1 MRNLLL
7 SILLFAA
14 TAASAQHADPRHIAE
29 GREPFRA
36 DVTPYSTAAEADTA
50 VSSPYVRPLEWT
62 RSQHR
67 DGALFTARFTQPF
80 SWINRTVLLRIGYAP
95 AAYRVKI
102 NGKEVGYAQNG
113 SSAAE
118 FNITR
123 YTREGINSVEL
134 LAPAAAAGQQIENW
148 THTPDAPA
156 DCRVVTQPAVRVR
169 DWYCTTRRAGDG
181 YIADF
186 SIIVKSDK
194 LNEKEA
200 RISYEIPR
208 TSVRGHF
215 PVRLSRR
222 GEDTLHFTM
231 PLTADMLWSA
241 DRPRQDTLRLST
253 YYEGRQAEYLSF
265 PVGFRLLE
273 SDAQGQL
280 SVNGTPVKLTARKV
294 AGTASAEELGRYKK
308 EGINTLIL
316 RPGRIRDGFYADCDT
331 TGLYVIPTAP
341 IDTHAS
347 GDSRRKGANPS
358 NAPAW
363 KAAYTD
369 RALATWHRSRRHP
382 SVIAVALADE
392 GSANGICLYESYLA
406 LKRLE
411 PERPVIYLS
420 AGGEWNSDVL
430 TIEIK

>member
-1 MRNLLL
+1 MRNLLF

-14 TAASAQHADPRHIAE
+14 TAASAQHTDPRHIAR
-29 GREPFRA
+29 GREPHRA
-36 DVTPYSTAAEADTA
+36 DIIPYSTAAEADTA

-62 RSQHR
+62 RTQHR

-95 AAYRVKI
+95 GAYRVKI
-102 NGKEVGYAQNG
+102 NGKEAGYAQDG

-118 FNITR
+118 FDITR
-123 YTREGINSVEL
+123 YTREGANSVEL
-134 LAPAAAAGQQIENW
+134 LAPADAAGRQIEDW
-148 THTPDAPA
+148 THTPDVPA
-156 DCRVVTQPAVRVR
+156 DCRVMTQPAMRIR
-169 DWYCTTRRAGDG
+169 DWYCTTRRVGEG

-186 SIIVKSDK
+186 SVIVKSDR

-200 RISYEIPR
+200 RITYEIPR
-208 TSVRGHF
+208 TSMRGDF
-215 PVRLSRR
+215 SVRLSRR

-231 PLTADMLWSA
+231 PLTAEMLWSA
-241 DRPRQDTLRLST
+241 ERPRQDTLRLST

-273 SDAQGQL
+273 SDARGQL

-294 AGTASAEELGRYKK
+294 AGTASAEELEQYKK

-369 RALATWHRSRRHP
+369 RALAAWHRSRRHP

-411 PERPVIYLS
+411 PKRRVIYLS
-420 AGGEWNSDVL
+420 ASGEWNSDALVM
-430 TIEIK
+430 EIK

>member
-1 MRNLLL
+1 MRSLLF

-14 TAASAQHADPRHIAE
+14 TTASAQYANPRHLTV
-29 GREPFRA
+29 GGEPHRA
-36 DVTPYSTAAEADTA
+36 VVTPYSSVAEADTA
-50 VSSPYVRPLEWT
+50 AASPYVRPLEWT
-62 RSQHR
+62 RSEHR

-95 AAYRVKI
+95 AAYLVKI
-102 NGKEVGYAQNG
+102 NGKEVAYAQNG
-113 SSAAE
+113 SSATE

-123 YTREGINSVEL
+123 YTREGVNTVEL
-134 LAPAAAAGQQIENW
+134 LTPTSAAGQQIENW

-156 DCRVVTQPAVRVR
+156 DCRVLTQPAVRVR
-169 DWYCTTRRAGDG
+169 DWFCTTRRVGDG

-186 SIIVKSDK
+186 SVVVKSDK

-208 TSVRGHF
+208 TALRGSATL
-215 PVRLSRR
+215 RLSRR

-231 PLTADMLWSA
+231 PLTAAMLWSPG
-241 DRPRQDTLRLST
+241 RPRLDTLRLST

-273 SDAQGQL
+273 SDSQGRL
-280 SVNGTPVKLTARKV
+280 SVNGTPVKLSARKV
-294 AGTASAEELGRYKK
+294 SGTATAEELGAYRR

-316 RPGRIRDGFYADCDT
+316 RPGRIRDGFFDDCDT

-341 IDTHAS
+341 IDTHTS

-358 NAPAW
+358 NDPVW

-406 LKRLE
+406 LRRRE
-411 PERPVIYLS
+411 SERRVIYLS
-420 AGGEWNSDVL
+420 AAGEWNSDAL
-430 TIEIK
+430 ILEIK

>member
-14 TAASAQHADPRHIAE
+14 TAASAQHADPRHIAS

-67 DGALFTARFTQPF
+67 DGILFTARFTQPF

-95 AAYRVKI
+95 AAYHVKI
-102 NGKEVGYAQNG
+102 NGKKVCYAQNG

-123 YTREGINSVEL
+123 YTHEGINSVEL
-134 LAPAAAAGQQIENW
+134 LAPSDAAGRQIENW

-156 DCRVVTQPAVRVR
+156 DCRVMTQPAVRVR
-169 DWYCTTRRAGDG
+169 DWYCTTRRTGDG

-186 SIIVKSDK
+186 SIIVKSDM

-200 RISYEIPR
+200 KISYEIPH
-208 TSVRGHF
+208 TSVSGSSL
-215 PVRLSRR
+215 VRLSRR

-231 PLTADMLWSA
+231 PLTAQMLWSA
-241 DRPRQDTLRLST
+241 EHPRQETLRLST
-253 YYEGRQAEYLSF
+253 YYDGRQAEYLSF

-280 SVNGTPVKLTARKV
+280 SVNGAPVKLTARKV
-294 AGTASAEELGRYKK
+294 AGTLSAEELGRYKM

-316 RPGRIRDGFYADCDT
+316 LPGCIRDGFYADCDAM
-331 TGLYVIPTAP
+331 GLYVIPTAP

-363 KAAYTD
+363 KAAYQD
-369 RALATWHRSRRHP
+369 RAMATWHRSRRHP
-382 SVIAVALADE
+382 SVIAIALAGE
-392 GSANGICLYESYLA
+392 NSANGICLYESYLA
-406 LKRLE
+406 LKRIE
-411 PERPVIYLS
+411 PERRVIYLS
-420 AGGEWNSDVL
+420 AGGEWNSDALIMEV
-430 TIEIK
+430 K